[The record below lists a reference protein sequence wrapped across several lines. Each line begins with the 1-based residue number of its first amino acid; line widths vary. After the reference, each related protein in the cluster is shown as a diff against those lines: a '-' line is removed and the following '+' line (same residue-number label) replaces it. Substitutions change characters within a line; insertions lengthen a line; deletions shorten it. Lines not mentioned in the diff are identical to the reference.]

1 MTAKGYTRWDP
12 KTRAGAIAIRANGRY
27 DLKAVESISE
37 HVMDWARYQE
47 IVGEHDS
54 VETSPVRGS
63 YDWRGYLQEETQAA
77 RRRDEQT
84 KPREKKAERAAPPPA
99 PSVFYG

>member
-1 MTAKGYTRWDP
+1 MTSTGYTRWDP
-12 KTRAGAIAIRANGRY
+12 KTRAGAIAIRAKGRH

-37 HVMDWARYQE
+37 HVMDWARYQDL
-47 IVGEHDS
+47 VGEHDS

-63 YDWRGYLQEETQAA
+63 YDWRAYLQEEIEAA
-77 RRRDEQT
+77 RRRDEQA
-84 KPREKKAERAAPPPA
+84 KPREKKAERAAPAPP